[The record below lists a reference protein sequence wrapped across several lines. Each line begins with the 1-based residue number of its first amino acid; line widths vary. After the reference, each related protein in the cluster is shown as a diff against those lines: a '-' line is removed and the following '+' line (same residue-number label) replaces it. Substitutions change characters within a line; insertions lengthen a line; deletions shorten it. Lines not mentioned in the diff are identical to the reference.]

1 MWPQQGPE
9 TQLDFRPAS
18 AALLGQASGVHS
30 IPLPQGLLGRPCT
43 GEPSSTENKKSGRV
57 PFLRHSQS
65 GLKRDKY

>member
-18 AALLGQASGVHS
+18 ATLPGQASGVHS
-30 IPLPQGLLGRPCT
+30 TPPPEGLLCKPCT
-43 GEPSSTENKKSGRV
+43 GEPSSTENKKSGPA